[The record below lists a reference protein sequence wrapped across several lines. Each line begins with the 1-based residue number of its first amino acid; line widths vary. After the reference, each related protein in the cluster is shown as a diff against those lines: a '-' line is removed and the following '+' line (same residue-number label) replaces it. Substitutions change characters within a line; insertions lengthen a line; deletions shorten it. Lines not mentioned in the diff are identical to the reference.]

1 MDQSKF
7 RQRVED
13 KKEDLISLT
22 QDLIK
27 IPTVN
32 PPGEFYSDCVEYL
45 NKRFKSEDFDTQV
58 IRARGTP
65 GIREKFLSTTPLGRF
80 SIAENTGR
88 AAVYLCNDQ
97 SSLVTGTALEIDE
110 GRTL

>member
-45 NKRFKSEDFDTQV
+45 NKRFKSKGFNTQI
-58 IRARGTP
+58 IRATGTP
-65 GIREKFLSTTPLGRF
+65 GDTDRYPRENIVAICGMAGGHGCHF
-80 SIAENTGR
+80 TGPM
-88 AAVYLCNDQ
+88 AV
-97 SSLVTGTALEIDE
+97 
-110 GRTL
+110 

>member
-27 IPTVN
+27 IPTIN

-45 NKRFKSEDFDTQV
+45 NKRFKSKDFDTQV
-58 IRARGTP
+58 TRARGTP
-65 GIREKFLSTTPLGRF
+65 RMREKFLSMTPLGRF
-80 SIAENTGR
+80 SIPEDIGR
-88 AAVYLCNDQ
+88 AA
-97 SSLVTGTALEIDE
+97 A
-110 GRTL
+110 